1 MQAQGDN
8 VHMSHKRF
16 PGIAIGLFT
25 LALALTLTRTVR
37 ADGGEAGSKMTVNG
51 YQIRLIFVELAKV
64 GENKFHVQITDSMGM
79 PMTAADVTVTAL
91 MSADNMSKH
100 ADSAA
105 GHASGADNTHST
117 SDVHGTDAHTPA
129 TDTHMSMSMP
139 AEPSAA
145 DTHTNE
151 HAESDAEHAETL
163 TAALKSGVEE
173 GEYAG
178 EIRLDKTGAWTFNVH
193 FTLNGELIEAEFPVT
208 VVEASQNLGVLAGFF
223 GFNATVIIAAAVLK
237 RKAAVA

>member
-1 MQAQGDN
+1 MHQ
-8 VHMSHKRF
+8 KRF
-16 PGIAIGLFT
+16 HDIVIGLLT
-25 LALALTLTRTVR
+25 LTLALTLTRTAR
-37 ADGGEAGSKMTVNG
+37 ADGGETGSKVTVDG
-51 YQIRLIFVELAKV
+51 YQIVLILTGPAKV
-64 GENKFHVQITDSMGM
+64 GENQFHIQITDAMGM
-79 PMTAADVTVTAL
+79 AVTTAEVEVTAML
-91 MSADNMSKH
+91 ADNMSKH
-100 ADSAA
+100 EDSAA
-105 GHASGADNTHST
+105 GHASGADNTHAT

-163 TAALKSGVEE
+163 TAVLKPGVEE

-178 EIRLDKTGAWTFNVH
+178 EISVDKSGAWTFNVH

-208 VVEASQNLGVLAGFF
+208 VVEASQNLSVLAGFF
-223 GFNATVIIAAAVLK
+223 GFNAAVILTAAVLK